1 MTAPQ
6 SAPTGS
12 RRASVAAAPLS
23 APWNAIVV
31 VPAHD
36 ESDRVEACVRSVL
49 RSIDA
54 ARDRLLQ
61 SCVVVVADKCQ
72 DATAAVARR
81 TISLEALPMAFMQAH
96 VIEIEN
102 GNVGTARAIG
112 VAFAQQAIGTVDRSR
127 TWVANTDADTC
138 VPANWMVEQLRWADA
153 GVVGVAGVVTVDTF
167 AEHPPIV
174 AERFHATYTARLPDD
189 SRDHEHVHG
198 ANLGVRLD
206 AYLHAGGWQQLE
218 LSEDHDLWN
227 RMRAKGLT
235 TRSPSSLQVVTS
247 GRATSRCPGGFADA
261 LCAHRLAG
269 ERSA

>member
-1 MTAPQ
+1 MTAPD
-6 SAPTGS
+6 SAVTGMS
-12 RRASVAAAPLS
+12 RLS
-23 APWNAIVV
+23 ADATMSSGLWNVMVV

-36 ESDRVEACVRSVL
+36 ESERVEACVRSVL
-49 RSIDA
+49 YSIDA

-61 SCVVVVADKCQ
+61 SCLVVVADKCR
-72 DATAAVARR
+72 DTTAAVARG
-81 TISLEALPMAFMQAH
+81 TVAAEAIRREFIQTH
-96 VIEIEN
+96 IIEIEN

-112 VAFAQQAIGTVDRSR
+112 VAFAQQAIGAVDRSR

-167 AEHPPIV
+167 AEHPLIV
-174 AERFHATYTARLPDD
+174 AERFHATYTARLPDE
-189 SRDHEHVHG
+189 SLDHEHVHG

-269 ERSA
+269 ERTA